1 MRDLPHQFPVP
12 RDRILARRERRKP
25 RQGRAG
31 LDRRQAGDALYAPQ
45 SQASECRQLGTG
57 GIEGVAEGVGA
68 GVTVGIGVG
77 GGADPDAVEDDDTE
91 ALKRVQSY
99 FFLTEA
105 S

>member
-1 MRDLPHQFPVP
+1 
-12 RDRILARRERRKP
+12 
-25 RQGRAG
+25 
-31 LDRRQAGDALYAPQ
+31 
-45 SQASECRQLGTG
+45 
-57 GIEGVAEGVGA
+57 VAEGVGA